1 MKPDLNCTLCDRL
14 TPPEHQEKHHLVPK
28 SRKGTETILLCR
40 NCGDQV
46 HKLFSNKELEQHY
59 NTVASLLANPGIQKW
74 INWVQR
80 QDSFTF
86 SMKSK
91 KQRR

>member
-1 MKPDLNCTLCDRL
+1 MKPDLPCSICARL

-28 SRKGTETILLCR
+28 SRKGKETILVCR

-46 HKLFSNKELEQHY
+46 HKLFSNKQLEESYSTLQ
-59 NTVASLLANPGIQKW
+59 ALLDNPDMQKW
-74 INWVQR
+74 IGWVKR